1 MVIKSGRFPAAENH
15 GNMNETIDQEVK
27 RLKEDLLRR
36 KEEVGDL
43 RSLVA
48 REIDREF
55 ESDAMDLTEREIEPF
70 LEKTMAAVREDF
82 ALKPEPQTLTSHRRI
97 LGRPVL
103 YFKRIF
109 MNWSDLYTKRILD
122 KQNRTNR
129 NFFDLFKVLVL
140 RSRWSREKLKE
151 LDERLGE
158 CEAGLVVMIGKA
170 QDLQARLEKEKGP
183 ADTNNPASR

>member
-1 MVIKSGRFPAAENH
+1 
-15 GNMNETIDQEVK
+15 MNETIDQEVK

-43 RSLVA
+43 RRLIG

-55 ESDAMDLTEREIEPF
+55 EPDAMDLTEREIELF
-70 LEKTMAAVREDF
+70 IEKTVAAVREDL
-82 ALKPEPQTLTSHRRI
+82 ALQPEPLTLISHRRI

-103 YFKRIF
+103 YFKRLF

-122 KQNRTNR
+122 RQKRTNL
-129 NFFDLFKVLVL
+129 NFFDLLKVLVL

-151 LDERLGE
+151 LELRLGE
-158 CEAGLVVMIGKA
+158 CEASLVVMISKA
-170 QDLQARLEKEKGP
+170 QDLQARLEQGKGP
-183 ADTNNPASR
+183 AEKE

>member
-1 MVIKSGRFPAAENH
+1 
-15 GNMNETIDQEVK
+15 MNETIDQEVK

-43 RSLVA
+43 RRLVG

-55 ESDAMDLTEREIEPF
+55 ELDPIDLTEREIEPF
-70 LEKTMAAVREDF
+70 IEKTMGAISEDL
-82 ALKPEPQTLTSHRRI
+82 ALRPEPQALISHRRI

-109 MNWSDLYTKRILD
+109 MNWADLYAKRILD
-122 KQNRTNR
+122 KQNRINR
-129 NFFDLFKVLVL
+129 NYFDLLKVLIL

-151 LDERLGE
+151 LELRLGE
-158 CEAGLVVMIGKA
+158 CEASLVVMINKA
-170 QDLQARLEKEKGP
+170 QDLQARLEQGKGP
-183 ADTNNPASR
+183 TDKK